1 MVLYWLHT
9 TTQHQEPLSVFSP
22 LPFVTVL
29 SREGS
34 DNRMS
39 TFAKTFAS
47 DPLSFAECEPEVPSE
62 PSPSP
67 RSLSSGEELDVFA
80 NCSSDLAPLCLHTQ
94 RPRNEEQSLVGTR
107 VGKQTARSG
116 CVFTV
121 TAQNWNT
128 KHVLWQAPCTNP
140 RLSLTPHDCLDGLI
154 YTLSSATWTATYT
167 WPRET
172 LTSVFLVVILYFC

>member
-9 TTQHQEPLSVFSP
+9 TTQRQEPLSVFSP

-94 RPRNEEQSLVGTR
+94 RPRNEEQSLVGTSAWKANSTDR
-107 VGKQTARSG
+107 VRFHGDSSKLKHQTCPVAG
-116 CVFTV
+116 
-121 TAQNWNT
+121 AM
-128 KHVLWQAPCTNP
+128 
-140 RLSLTPHDCLDGLI
+140 
-154 YTLSSATWTATYT
+154 Y
-167 WPRET
+167 
-172 LTSVFLVVILYFC
+172 